1 MKKVHLEVQVGCVS
15 NIHVNLNMHLMLRQ
29 RCLTLRHGAGMPFMT
44 VVVNL
49 HMHFRSNEPCSRN
62 TLLRI
67 LSLKRKGGEDHGRRK
82 EDARKVVEL
91 KFLGKS
97 FFRIFNT

>member
-44 VVVNL
+44 IVVNL
-49 HMHFRSNEPCSRN
+49 HMHFRSNEPYSALGTLCSVSCR
-62 TLLRI
+62 
-67 LSLKRKGGEDHGRRK
+67 
-82 EDARKVVEL
+82 
-91 KFLGKS
+91 
-97 FFRIFNT
+97 